1 MQIRLGRPKKCL
13 RGTRITWDQLEN
25 NSKNDIYY
33 DNNMNS
39 QIRYEINQLLLH
51 FIILELQVVSVTSN
65 GNIEIKIRPIVEKK
79 ISAQKMIE
87 KY

>member
-1 MQIRLGRPKKCL
+1 MK
-13 RGTRITWDQLEN
+13 
-25 NSKNDIYY
+25 S
-33 DNNMNS
+33 NMNS

-51 FIILELQVVSVTSN
+51 LIILELQVVSVTSN
-65 GNIEIKIRPIVEKK
+65 GNVEIKIRPIVEK